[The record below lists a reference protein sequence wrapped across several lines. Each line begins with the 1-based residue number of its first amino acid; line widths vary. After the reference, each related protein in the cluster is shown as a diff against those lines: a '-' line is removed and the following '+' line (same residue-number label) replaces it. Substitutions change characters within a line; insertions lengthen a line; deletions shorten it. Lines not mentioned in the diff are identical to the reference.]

1 MTEPSGPDTDPRYS
15 LANERT
21 YLAWIRT
28 SLALVAVGL
37 VAATAIEFE
46 HDVLRW
52 VVAIPPIV
60 GGAALALEARLRWR
74 VYERAM
80 RAGNPLPAGRSIG
93 IVSALVA
100 AYAVVVLVAAV
111 LDG

>member
-1 MTEPSGPDTDPRYS
+1 MSEPDPRFS

-28 SLALVAVGL
+28 ALALVAVGL
-37 VAATAIEFE
+37 VAAKAIEFQ
-46 HDVLRW
+46 HDALRW
-52 VVAIPPIV
+52 IVAIPPIV

-74 VYERAM
+74 AYERAM
-80 RAGNPLPAGRSIG
+80 RAGDPLPAGRSIG
-93 IVSALVA
+93 VVSALVA
-100 AYAVVVLVAAV
+100 AYAIVVLVAAV

>member
-1 MTEPSGPDTDPRYS
+1 MTGPSRTDIDPRFS

-28 SLALVAVGL
+28 ALALVAVGL
-37 VAATAIEFE
+37 VAAKAIEFE

-52 VVAIPPIV
+52 VVAIPPMV

-74 VYERAM
+74 AYERAM
-80 RAGNPLPAGRSIG
+80 RAGDPLPAGRSIG

-100 AYAVVVLVAAV
+100 VYAVVVLVAAV